1 MQVSIESELLADKA
15 RALLPYT
22 PLHNQELLLQALAA
36 FACHRRPNDVFIL
49 NGYAGTGKTSLL
61 GALLTAMHRLKMKTV
76 LLAPTGRAAKVAAAM
91 SEVAAST
98 IHKRVYHPDLSE
110 PGTMQFVPAP
120 NHDKDTLFVADEAS
134 MITDSGPASVLQA
147 LIRHVYSGSGCEL
160 VLSGDIAQL
169 PPIGQSDSP
178 AMSGQR
184 LEQLGLNP
192 ITFELN
198 EPVRQTSSS
207 GILFNATLARQA
219 LTCGRRLKALKS
231 SGFTDVVVVP
241 STELGDYVS
250 DSWSHAGVEE
260 TILITRSNHRANA
273 YNSELRKR
281 IMMADSPLERGERLV
296 VSKNNYFWTRKE
308 KGLPFLANGET
319 VRVEWFGNAEK
330 HYGRFFVDVEL
341 AVPGRE
347 APLAAKLMLRSLMS
361 EGPSLPREEMERFY
375 NQVVAEQTGDL
386 SQRLLAAQEDPCYN
400 AIQAKYA
407 YCVTCH
413 KAQGGQWRHVYI
425 DMGGIAQEAMDRDFH
440 RWLYTAL
447 TRATEKVFLINP
459 PLKIV

>member
-1 MQVSIESELLADKA
+1 MVSIESELLADEA

-22 PLHNQELLLQALAA
+22 PLPNQELLLQALAA
-36 FACHRRPNDVFIL
+36 YACHRRPNDVFIL

-61 GALLTAMHRLKMKTV
+61 GALLTAMRRLKMKTV
-76 LLAPTGRAAKVAAAM
+76 LIAPTGRAAKVASAM
-91 SEVAAST
+91 SEVVAST
-98 IHKRVYHPDLSE
+98 IHKRVYHLDLSE
-110 PGTMQFVPAP
+110 PGSMQFVAAP

-134 MITDSGPASVLQA
+134 MITDSGQSSVLQA
-147 LIRHVYSGSGCEL
+147 LVRHVYSGPGCGL
-160 VLSGDIAQL
+160 VLSGDVAQL

-178 AMSGQR
+178 AMSGKR

-192 ITFELN
+192 ISFELD
-198 EPVRQTSSS
+198 EPVRQAGGS

-219 LTCGRRLKALKS
+219 LSLGRKLKALRS
-231 SGFTDVVVVP
+231 SGFKDVVIVP
-241 STELGDYVS
+241 PDELGDYVA
-250 DSWSHAGVEE
+250 DSWNRVGVEE

-281 IMMADSPLERGERLV
+281 IMMADSPLERSERLV
-296 VSKNNYFWTRKE
+296 VSKNNYYWTRKE
-308 KGLPFLANGET
+308 KGMPFLANGET
-319 VRVEWFGNAEK
+319 VRVEWFGSAEK
-330 HYGRFFVDVEL
+330 RYGRYFVDVEL
-341 AVPGRE
+341 AVPGKE

-375 NQVVAEQTGDL
+375 NQVVAEQEGEL
-386 SQRLLAAQEDPCYN
+386 SQRLLAAQEDPYFN

-425 DMGGIAQEAMDRDFH
+425 DMGGIATEAMDRDFH
-440 RWLYTAL
+440 RWLYTAI